1 MADSKR
7 GKRLDQP
14 NGDTLSGI
22 DRLLA
27 DLVSHAIEEDEFTI
41 AMVGDRSPGINT
53 QAIRCRL
60 ERLVNQG
67 VCTKRRVTVNSRETI
82 AYRYV

>member
-1 MADSKR
+1 MASNKKR
-7 GKRLDQP
+7 IGLDQP
-14 NGDTLSGI
+14 NGDTLTGI

-27 DLVSHAIEEDEFTI
+27 DLVGHAIEEDEFTI

-67 VCTKRRVTVNSRETI
+67 VCTKRRVTVNSRETN